1 MELLGP
7 MAPNDLLNGAV
18 KLFES
23 EIDAPEGLAVHN
35 GVLYTGNRQGDV
47 LKIVNGKMI
56 KIANIG
62 HKCGKIFPI
71 VKIRFFYNLL
81 FYFKR
86 VTGRIVNAA
95 ESAG

>member
-1 MELLGP
+1 MISVFKTLILVSHSEPMELLGP

-18 KLFES
+18 KLFEG

-62 HKCGKIFPI
+62 HKCSKYF
-71 VKIRFFYNLL
+71 LL
-81 FYFKR
+81 
-86 VTGRIVNAA
+86 
-95 ESAG
+95 